1 MLDGISRRTALGL
14 GAGVL
19 AGAIITG
26 AVKTSNVLGTSVPTT
41 PEALLTPLKVGSRFA
56 RWTVAAIHPIEHGAL
71 TVAVRADDGHE
82 FSLEVLARDSSP
94 LAPRPPANVGDLS
107 IYVCN
112 SGDGWLPTAE
122 EQGLA
127 AMTLAQILEA
137 SGKGGP
143 VDGLLTHA
151 DRTARFGGS
160 MISDQPRLAQVAQ
173 VAPASSPA
181 V

>member
-19 AGAIITG
+19 AGAMITG
-26 AVKTSNVLGTSVPTT
+26 AAQASNVAGAATPVT
-41 PEALLTPLKVGSRFA
+41 PEALLAPLTVGSRFA
-56 RWTVAAIHPIEHGAL
+56 RWTVAAIHPVEHGAL

-94 LAPRPPANVGDLS
+94 LAPRPPADVGELS

-112 SGDGWLPTAE
+112 SGDGWMPTAE

-127 AMTLAQILEA
+127 AMTLAQILETN
-137 SGKGGP
+137 GKGSP
-143 VDGLLTHA
+143 VEGLLTHA
-151 DRTARFGGS
+151 ERTARFGGS
-160 MISDQPRLAQVAQ
+160 MISEQPRLAVA
-173 VAPASSPA
+173 ANESSPA

>member
-19 AGAIITG
+19 AGAMITDV
-26 AVKTSNVLGTSVPTT
+26 ARTSTVLGASAAET
-41 PEALLTPLKVGSRFA
+41 PEALLAPLKVGSRFA
-56 RWTVAAIHPIEHGAL
+56 RWTVAAIHPVEHGAL
-71 TVAVRADDGHE
+71 TVAVRTDDGNE

-94 LAPRPPANVGDLS
+94 LAPRPPASVGELS

-112 SGDGWLPTAE
+112 SGDGWMPTAE

-127 AMTLAQILEA
+127 AMTLARILDTN
-137 SGKGGP
+137 GKGAP

-160 MISDQPRLAQVAQ
+160 MISEQPRLAEVATATAP
-173 VAPASSPA
+173 VA
-181 V
+181 

>member
-19 AGAIITG
+19 AGAMITD
-26 AVKTSNVLGTSVPTT
+26 AALSTNVLGTSVPAT
-41 PEALLTPLKVGSRFA
+41 PEALLAPLKVGSRFA
-56 RWTVAAIHPIEHGAL
+56 RWTVVAIHPVEHGAL

-82 FSLEVLARDSSP
+82 FSLEVLARDTSP
-94 LAPRPPANVGDLS
+94 LAPRPPASVGELA
-107 IYVCN
+107 IHVCN

-127 AMTLAQILEA
+127 AMTLAQILNA
-137 SGKGGP
+137 NGKGAP

-151 DRTARFGGS
+151 DRMARFGGS
-160 MISDQPRLAQVAQ
+160 LISDQPRLAEVAH
-173 VAPASSPA
+173 ASSPA

>member
-1 MLDGISRRTALGL
+1 M
-14 GAGVL
+14 
-19 AGAIITG
+19 ITDV
-26 AVKTSNVLGTSVPTT
+26 AQTSNVLGASSPVT
-41 PEALLTPLKVGSRFA
+41 PEALLAPLEVGSRFA

-94 LAPRPPANVGDLS
+94 LAPRPPAGVGELS

-112 SGDGWLPTAE
+112 SGDGWMPTAE

-127 AMTLAQILEA
+127 AMTLAQILDVN
-137 SGKGGP
+137 GKGAP

-151 DRTARFGGS
+151 DRMARFGGS
-160 MISDQPRLAQVAQ
+160 MISDQPRLAGIAT
-173 VAPASSPA
+173 AASPA

>member
-1 MLDGISRRTALGL
+1 MLDGISRRNALGL

-19 AGAIITG
+19 AGAIITDV
-26 AVKTSNVLGTSVPTT
+26 AQASNALGTSVPAT
-41 PEALLTPLKVGSRFA
+41 PEALLAPLKVGSRFA
-56 RWTVAAIHPIEHGAL
+56 RWTVAAIHPVEHGAL

-94 LAPRPPANVGDLS
+94 LAPRPPASVGELS

-112 SGDGWLPTAE
+112 SGDGWMPTAE

-127 AMTLAQILEA
+127 AMTLAQILDTN
-137 SGKGGP
+137 GKGAP
-143 VDGLLTHA
+143 FHGLLTHA
-151 DRTARFGGS
+151 DRMARFGGS
-160 MISDQPRLAQVAQ
+160 LISDQPRLAEVAH
-173 VAPASSPA
+173 ASSPA

>member
-19 AGAIITG
+19 AGAMITG
-26 AVKTSNVLGTSVPTT
+26 AAQVSSGLGTSVPAS
-41 PEALLTPLKVGSRFA
+41 PEALLAPLKVGSRFA
-56 RWTVAAIHPIEHGAL
+56 RWTVAAIHPVEHGAL

-82 FSLEVLARDSSP
+82 FSLEVLARDTSP
-94 LAPRPPANVGDLS
+94 LAPRPPADVGQLS

-112 SGDGWLPTAE
+112 SGDGWMPTAE

-127 AMTLAQILEA
+127 AMTLAQILDA
-137 SGKGGP
+137 NGKGAP

-151 DRTARFGGS
+151 DRMARFGGS
-160 MISDQPRLAQVAQ
+160 MISDQPRVAE
-173 VAPASSPA
+173 VATAASPA